1 MPYSSIMVTF
11 WAEQKHYDIYCYMA
25 KQTATVELVG
35 EPTSQGN
42 AADLFNMG

>member
-1 MPYSSIMVTF
+1 MPYSSTIVAF
-11 WAEQKHYDIYCYMA
+11 WAEQKHCDVYCHMT

-35 EPTSQGN
+35 KPTNEDN